1 MKSSGPS
8 AIHQPSIAIPDPHS
22 SGSRSVASSVIS
34 PVKNSKKQTTGQ
46 TIFHIT
52 IQIPEIGRLIMSW
65 MSSDSGCVRWTDS
78 LWTTTAL
85 RAGLVCAR
93 SFCERCLHAPDP
105 GQADALRAADQ
116 RQDEDDVVVRPL
128 EPVVA
133 GLKAEDHAEH
143 KARDAGPRRR

>member
-1 MKSSGPS
+1 MHLLSQSLTATVAAAVVPRVSSRVITADLGGGRKRPYCAPSPGPQTNHVIMKSSGPS

-85 RAGLVCAR
+85 
-93 SFCERCLHAPDP
+93 
-105 GQADALRAADQ
+105 
-116 RQDEDDVVVRPL
+116 
-128 EPVVA
+128 
-133 GLKAEDHAEH
+133 
-143 KARDAGPRRR
+143 